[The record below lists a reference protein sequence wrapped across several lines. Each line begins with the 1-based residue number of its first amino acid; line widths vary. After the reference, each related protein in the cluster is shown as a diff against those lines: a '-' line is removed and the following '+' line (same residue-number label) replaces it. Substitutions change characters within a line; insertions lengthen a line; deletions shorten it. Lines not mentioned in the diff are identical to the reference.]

1 MAGKGGFGPSFDM
14 TFLLLIIIILFFA
27 GGGLDF

>member
-1 MAGKGGFGPSFDM
+1 MAGKGGFGRDFDI